1 MTALRVH
8 GVAWALL
15 VVAGFFA
22 LAASPAGIE
31 AFDGWSIAFVL
42 CVSIGAAMGL
52 RKWEGLRWIAASF
65 PFWAMSG
72 AAPWPEFVALGLV
85 FLGMAIGAVG
95 PTLPGRRRRRAGA
108 PLPHMAD
115 GPLVPVAGRAW
126 PNAHPSRVIQ
136 AGAIAF
142 GLLAASLA
150 IVAATGWNAATTG
163 PLALS
168 SLIIAVTLAFSNWF
182 AGRVQL
188 RLDEEGLHSR
198 LFFRE
203 HTIPWNEVA
212 GLQLRYVFLPGVGGR
227 IVYYCV
233 RSPTREFAFPSSM
246 RDARELQ
253 AAIEAAT
260 GLSWPVPDI
269 TPTL

>member
-1 MTALRVH
+1 MRVH

-42 CVSIGAAMGL
+42 CVSVGAAMSL

-65 PFWAMSG
+65 PFWAMSA
-72 AAPWPEFVALGLV
+72 AAPWPTYVALGLV

-95 PTLPGRRRRRAGA
+95 PTLPGRRRRRAGE
-108 PLPHMAD
+108 PLPHMAS
-115 GPLVPVAGRAW
+115 GPLVPVVARAW
-126 PNAHPSRVIQ
+126 PNAHPSRVVRV
-136 AGAIAF
+136 GAIVF
-142 GLLAASLA
+142 GVLAVVLA
-150 IVAATGWNAATTG
+150 LAAATGRDPAALG
-163 PLALS
+163 GLALS
-168 SLIIAVTLAFSNWF
+168 SVIIAVTFAFSNWF

-188 RLDEEGLHSR
+188 RIDGEGLHSR
-198 LFFRE
+198 LFYRE
-203 HTIPWNEVA
+203 HTIPWDDVA

-246 RDARELQ
+246 RHARDLQ
-253 AAIEAAT
+253 AAIESAT
-260 GLSWPVPDI
+260 GLSWPVPEI
-269 TPTL
+269 TATL